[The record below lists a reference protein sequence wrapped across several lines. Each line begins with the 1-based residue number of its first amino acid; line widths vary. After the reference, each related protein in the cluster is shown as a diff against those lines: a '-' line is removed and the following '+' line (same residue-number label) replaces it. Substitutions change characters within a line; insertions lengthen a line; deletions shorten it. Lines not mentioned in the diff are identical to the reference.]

1 MSQEHHCQITRHH
14 VFASIVV
21 EGLLGY
27 SSLSRNAQ
35 YAPNLCKLNP
45 STTMNVFVRPVG
57 VADENFFDEN
67 ENVFVFRIYGMALYP
82 LI

>member
-1 MSQEHHCQITRHH
+1 M
-14 VFASIVV
+14 
-21 EGLLGY
+21 
-27 SSLSRNAQ
+27 SRNAQ